1 MNAHAQNKRIKLSRI
16 RPCLDPSPSPEKMHV
31 YSPSGNATDPQVCY
45 PITDYSQV
53 LEAINKKLETLTQRM
68 NIMMEA
74 PSRDQGGSIVVGNGE
89 GDIDVI
95 VDKLSGKL
103 SEKEKETQVNIAEG
117 TTFQHLFVVVY

>member
-1 MNAHAQNKRIKLSRI
+1 M
-16 RPCLDPSPSPEKMHV
+16 
-31 YSPSGNATDPQVCY
+31 CY

-53 LEAINKKLETLTQRM
+53 LEAINKKLDTLTQRM

-95 VDKLSGKL
+95 VDRLSGKL
-103 SEKEKETQVNIAEG
+103 QEKEKENQVSPRCS
-117 TTFQHLFVVVY
+117 